1 MNKVYKTDLHCHT
14 SEMSGCAKENAVD
27 TINKYVEY
35 GYTSLVISNH
45 CENTRIHAPL
55 DYRYRYDSYEELINK
70 IYDAIDY
77 IREVAGDRLYILSGF
92 ELCNSETENDYLI
105 YGLTREQALGFDL
118 CFSKM
123 EAVSRYV
130 RECGGVIIQAHP
142 FRIDMTLVHPELVD
156 GYEIHN
162 SSDSWLYVNCM
173 ATLWAQLNCC
183 DDKILTAGNDHHN
196 PRDIPTAGI
205 LTSKPITNDAELIRV
220 LKEKDFLVFHGTQMN
235 CKG

>member
-1 MNKVYKTDLHCHT
+1 
-14 SEMSGCAKENAVD
+14 
-27 TINKYVEY
+27 
-35 GYTSLVISNH
+35 
-45 CENTRIHAPL
+45 
-55 DYRYRYDSYEELINK
+55 
-70 IYDAIDY
+70 
-77 IREVAGDRLYILSGF
+77 
-92 ELCNSETENDYLI
+92 
-105 YGLTREQALGFDL
+105 
-118 CFSKM
+118 
-123 EAVSRYV
+123 
-130 RECGGVIIQAHP
+130 VIIQAHP

-205 LTSKPITNDAELIRV
+205 LTSSPITNDAELIRV